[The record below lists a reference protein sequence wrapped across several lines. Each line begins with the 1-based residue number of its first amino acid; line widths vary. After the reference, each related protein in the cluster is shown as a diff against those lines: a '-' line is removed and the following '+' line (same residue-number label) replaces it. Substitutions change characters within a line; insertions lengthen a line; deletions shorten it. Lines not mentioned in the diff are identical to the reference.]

1 MTYDQSRL
9 KEKLNEL
16 INQHSELDDAIERIN
31 EKIPFDQV
39 KLQRLKKK
47 KLVIKDDFKDF
58 ISIDQFSF
66 VIKKIIQ
73 LDITGIY
80 NISIFKKIFISF
92 N

>member
-16 INQHSELDDAIERIN
+16 INQHSELDDAIEMIN

-47 KLVIKDDFKDF
+47 
-58 ISIDQFSF
+58 
-66 VIKKIIQ
+66 
-73 LDITGIY
+73 
-80 NISIFKKIFISF
+80 N
-92 N
+92 

>member
-39 KLQRLKKK
+39 KLQRLKKRKLVLKDEIK
-47 KLVIKDDFKDF
+47 KLNSQILPD
-58 ISIDQFSF
+58 IIAIFSDNLASMKSQ
-66 VIKKIIQ
+66 V
-73 LDITGIY
+73 TC
-80 NISIFKKIFISF
+80 
-92 N
+92 

>member
-39 KLQRLKKK
+39 KLQRLKKRKLVLKDEIK
-47 KLVIKDDFKDF
+47 KLNSQILPD
-58 ISIDQFSF
+58 
-66 VIKKIIQ
+66 IIA
-73 LDITGIY
+73 
-80 NISIFKKIFISF
+80 
-92 N
+92 